1 MRDARPWN
9 HNIHYW
15 PVVLEAAPTPCERA
29 LDVGC
34 GEGLLSRALLARARH
49 VTGIDRDAAS
59 IAAARRGGSAGID
72 LVLGDFLTHPFPAR
86 SFDLVASVAALHH
99 MDSAAALSRMRE
111 LLRPG
116 GVLAVVGLAR
126 GRYPRDWPREI
137 LAAVADHAIKL
148 RRTHWESTAPT
159 IWPPPETYAEVG
171 AVAARVLPG
180 ARVRRRLLW
189 RYTLVWTK
197 PVA

>member
-1 MRDARPWN
+1 VRDARPWN

-15 PVVLEAAPTPCERA
+15 PVVLRAAPTPCERA

-34 GEGLLSRALLARARH
+34 GEGLLTRALRARAGH
-49 VTGIDRDAAS
+49 VTGIDRDEAS
-59 IAAARRGGSAGID
+59 IAAARRGDCAGLD
-72 LVLGDFLTHPFPAR
+72 FVAGDFLTHPFAPG

-99 MDSAAALSRMRE
+99 MDSGAALGRMRD

-116 GVLAVVGLAR
+116 GVLVVVGLAR
-126 GRYPRDWPREI
+126 SRYPRDLPREL
-137 LAAVADHAIKL
+137 LAVVADHAIKL

-159 IWPPPETYAEVG
+159 IWPPPETYAEVR
-171 AVAARVLPG
+171 VAATRVLPG
-180 ARVRRRLLW
+180 ARMRRRLLW

-197 PVA
+197 PAV